1 MKLYPVHLQLEG
13 KQTLLVGGGPV
24 AAMKANALL
33 QGGANVRVI
42 ATALSDEMNGLAKQ
56 FALNTEVREFVP
68 NDLDNVWLVVAA
80 TDSPEVHQQV
90 YEAATRRDM
99 LVCIVDD
106 PSRSN
111 FIVPAVLRRG
121 DLLVTV
127 STSGI
132 APALASRLRDFL
144 GEIIDGQ
151 YGEVLVKLHAV
162 REHLRQE
169 YPDFAERRRAWY
181 QLLDSEVLPALRR
194 GEAPS
199 LQRYDRKVG

>member
-13 KQTLLVGGGPV
+13 KQTLVVGGGPV

-42 ATALSDEMNGLAKQ
+42 ATALSDEMNGLAGQ
-56 FALNTEVREFVP
+56 FALKPEVREFVP
-68 NDLDNVWLVVAA
+68 NDLDNMWLVVGA
-80 TDSPEVHQQV
+80 TDSPEVHRQV
-90 YEAATRRDM
+90 FEEATRRNI

-106 PSRSN
+106 PKRSN

-132 APALASRLRDFL
+132 APALAARLRDFL
-144 GEIIDGQ
+144 GEVIDGR
-151 YGEVLVKLHAV
+151 YGEVLAKLQAV

-194 GEAPS
+194 GEVPS
-199 LQRYDRKVG
+199 LQRYDREVG

>member
-13 KQTLLVGGGPV
+13 KQTLVVGGGPV
-24 AAMKANALL
+24 AALKANALL

-42 ATALSDEMNGLAKQ
+42 ATALSDEMKGLAGQ
-56 FALNTEVREFVP
+56 FALNTEVREFLP
-68 NDLDNVWLVVAA
+68 SDLDSVWLVVAA
-80 TDSPEVHQQV
+80 TDNPEVHQQV
-90 YEAATRRDM
+90 YEEATRRNM

-132 APALASRLRDFL
+132 APALAVRLRDFL
-144 GEIIDGQ
+144 GEIINGQ

-162 REHLRQE
+162 REHLKQE

-194 GEAPS
+194 GEVPS
-199 LQRYDRKVG
+199 LRQYDREVG

>member
-13 KQTLLVGGGPV
+13 KQTLVVGGGPV

-42 ATALSDEMNGLAKQ
+42 APSLSDEMNSLAKQ
-56 FALNTEVREFVP
+56 FSLNTEVREFVN
-68 NDLDNVWLVVAA
+68 NDLDNVWVVIAA
-80 TDSPEVHQQV
+80 TDSPEIHQQV
-90 YEAATRRDM
+90 YEEATRRNM

-106 PSRSN
+106 PGRSN

-132 APALASRLRDFL
+132 APALAARLRDFL

-194 GEAPS
+194 GEMPS
-199 LQRYDRKVG
+199 LQRYDREVD